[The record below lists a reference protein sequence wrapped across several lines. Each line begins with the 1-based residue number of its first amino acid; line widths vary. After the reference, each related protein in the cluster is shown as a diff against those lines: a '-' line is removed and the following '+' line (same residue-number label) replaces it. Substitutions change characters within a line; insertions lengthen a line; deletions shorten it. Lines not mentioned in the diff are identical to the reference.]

1 MFTKAQDSSVS
12 LNYLPYI
19 NNAIRGRHRMPASYY
34 IIWDVTKSPD
44 PDVTRIL
51 FISFWTHVGG
61 PGVVIQ
67 IVEGDLETVATL
79 AQTLQA

>member
-44 PDVTRIL
+44 PDVTLATR
-51 FISFWTHVGG
+51 WYTNGG
-61 PGVVIQ
+61 VSKAHKDTNLDEITARPW
-67 IVEGDLETVATL
+67 
-79 AQTLQA
+79 